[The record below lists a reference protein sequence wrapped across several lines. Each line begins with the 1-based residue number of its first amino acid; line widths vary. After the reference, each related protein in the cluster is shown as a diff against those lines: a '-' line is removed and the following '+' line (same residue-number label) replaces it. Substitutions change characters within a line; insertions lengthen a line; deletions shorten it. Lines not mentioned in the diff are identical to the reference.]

1 MSKAPNN
8 IKLLNSLF
16 TTGSQPV
23 QVLEESVIGLG
34 INRLKFKVILQEKD
48 VVNNN
53 RRTYSEQVLKEIVR
67 QLAPK
72 ATERKLLAELDH
84 PFTLTSDINEK
95 LKRTSTIALD
105 KACLLITDLS
115 FDGKYIVA
123 TCETLTT
130 PSGLLLYAL
139 IKDKVTFGFSLRALG
154 KVNQRPD
161 GVIEVL
167 LQDLKAIT
175 FDVVANPSHSNA
187 LITEFLNESESISDT
202 IRSLKVIRE
211 NVNETLLEGDVMYS
225 LYNNQ
230 TPEILTECYFTGS
243 TPKYISKDL
252 GEEAVEVLMESSFI
266 GGMESS
272 PEKYCFGNTCVIGT
286 IEETIS
292 YLMDVSNNNKIV
304 GFKY

>member
-1 MSKAPNN
+1 MSKTPN

-16 TTGSQPV
+16 TANSAGVTI
-23 QVLEESVIGLG
+23 LEESVVGLG
-34 INRLKFKVILQEKD
+34 VNRLKFKVILQEKD

-53 RRTYSEQVLKEIVR
+53 RRTYSEQVLMEIVR

-84 PFTLTSDINEK
+84 PFTLTSDVNEK
-95 LKRTSTIALD
+95 LKRTSTISLD
-105 KACLLITDLS
+105 KSCLLITDLS
-115 FDGKYIVA
+115 YDGKFIVA

-130 PSGLLLYAL
+130 PSGMILYSL

-154 KVNQRPD
+154 QVNTRPD
-161 GVIEVL
+161 GIIEVL
-167 LQDLKAIT
+167 LNGLKAIT

-187 LITEFLNESESISDT
+187 LITEFLNESESIGDY
-202 IRSLKVIRE
+202 INSLKSLRSS
-211 NVNETLLEGDVMYS
+211 VNEAILEGDVMYS
-225 LYNNQ
+225 LYNNS
-230 TPEILTECYFTGS
+230 TPEVLTESYFTGNS
-243 TPKYISKDL
+243 PKYISKDL
-252 GEEAVEVLMESSFI
+252 GSAALEVLMESEFI
-266 GGMESS
+266 GGTENT

-292 YLMDVSNNNKIV
+292 YLMEVSNNNKIV